1 MRLIAQTNSY
11 VISLKLLKIDG
22 HQIVVIQ
29 RLGSIKEIIQ
39 APTENA
45 KWKLACEKRSNLGN
59 EIFKDKYP
67 DEDGT
72 KYIRVYYASCKLS
85 FLHGITPHV
94 QLHES
99 EKLTYEK
106 ARDLWRSSVETEW
119 EVSKKPLW
127 ETS

>member
-1 MRLIAQTNSY
+1 MQNESWLVKKDRVWAMRF
-11 VISLKLLKIDG
+11 
-22 HQIVVIQ
+22 
-29 RLGSIKEIIQ
+29 
-39 APTENA
+39 
-45 KWKLACEKRSNLGN
+45 
-59 EIFKDKYP
+59 FKDKHP

-72 KYIRVYYASCKLS
+72 TYIMVHYASCRLR

-127 ETS
+127 ETT

>member
-1 MRLIAQTNSY
+1 MQNEGWLVKKDRVWAMRFFPD
-11 VISLKLLKIDG
+11 KI
-22 HQIVVIQ
+22 
-29 RLGSIKEIIQ
+29 
-39 APTENA
+39 
-45 KWKLACEKRSNLGN
+45 
-59 EIFKDKYP
+59 P

-72 KYIRVYYASCKLS
+72 GYIRVHYASCKKR

-99 EKLTYEK
+99 EKFTYEK
-106 ARDLWRSSVETEW
+106 ARDLWRLSVETEW

>member
-1 MRLIAQTNSY
+1 MQNESWLVKKDRVWAMRFL
-11 VISLKLLKIDG
+11 
-22 HQIVVIQ
+22 
-29 RLGSIKEIIQ
+29 
-39 APTENA
+39 
-45 KWKLACEKRSNLGN
+45 
-59 EIFKDKYP
+59 KDKHP

-72 KYIRVYYASCKLS
+72 TYIRVHYASCRLR

-127 ETS
+127 ETSESFFNELDEFSFSFISSKKDLEI

>member
-1 MRLIAQTNSY
+1 MQNESWLVKKDRVCAMRF
-11 VISLKLLKIDG
+11 
-22 HQIVVIQ
+22 
-29 RLGSIKEIIQ
+29 
-39 APTENA
+39 
-45 KWKLACEKRSNLGN
+45 
-59 EIFKDKYP
+59 FKDKHP

-72 KYIRVYYASCKLS
+72 TYIRVHYASCRLR

-106 ARDLWRSSVETEW
+106 AIDLWRLSVQKGW
-119 EVSKKPLW
+119 EVSSKPLW

>member
-1 MRLIAQTNSY
+1 MQNESWLVRNDRVWAMRF
-11 VISLKLLKIDG
+11 
-22 HQIVVIQ
+22 
-29 RLGSIKEIIQ
+29 
-39 APTENA
+39 
-45 KWKLACEKRSNLGN
+45 
-59 EIFKDKYP
+59 FKDKYP

-72 KYIRVYYASCKLS
+72 SYMRVHYASCKNR

>member
-1 MRLIAQTNSY
+1 MIAQMNSY
-11 VISLKLLKIDG
+11 VIFLKLLKIVG
-22 HQIVVIQ
+22 RQIVVIQ

-39 APTENA
+39 TPTENA
-45 KWKLACEKRSNLGN
+45 KLKLACDKNIESGN
-59 EIFKDKYP
+59 EFFKDKHP

-72 KYIRVYYASCKLS
+72 KYIRVHYASCRLR
-85 FLHGITPHV
+85 FLHGITPNV